1 MHNLRLLIIDDE
13 HILNGLDHVS
23 NDLRFLQWI
32 GYSSKC
38 LPSSF
43 QPKELFE
50 LNLQCSK
57 LKYLWEGIKVISSLM
72 GFLLF
77 IYLLFS
83 LGVLLI
89 LWEYNIILTPFT

>member
-57 LKYLWEGIKVISSLM
+57 LKYLWEGIKVIFFINGLS
-72 GFLLF
+72 F